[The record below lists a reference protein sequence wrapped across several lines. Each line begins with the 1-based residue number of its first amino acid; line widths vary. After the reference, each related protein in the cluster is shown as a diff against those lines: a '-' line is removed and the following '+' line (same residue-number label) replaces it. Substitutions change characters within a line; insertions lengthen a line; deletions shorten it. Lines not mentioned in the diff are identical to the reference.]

1 MKAISL
7 LRSLMEKYG
16 EACKDLHMVFINLEK
31 DRVFGE
37 VYVVGFGK

>member
-16 EACKDLHMVFINLEK
+16 EACKDLHMVFIVLEK
-31 DRVFGE
+31 TYYRVAKELCG
-37 VYVVGFGK
+37 GF